1 MRNIGRNTE
10 HASTAS
16 RRDAILVKKNYT
28 LYRETEIISDNTK
41 TGPNGEDAG
50 EMVINVGPQHPATH
64 GVLHLVITLQGE
76 TIKKMEPHLGY
87 IHRSIEK
94 MCESLSYRQ
103 FIYVTSR
110 MDYLSAHINNHA
122 CAMCVEKG
130 LQIEIPPRAQV
141 IRVLMGELTRV
152 ASHELWWGALAMD
165 VGAFTPFFYAFRER
179 ETINDIMEETCGARL
194 TMNYMV
200 PGGVMYDLHPNFQQ
214 RVKDFIKLF
223 KSKID
228 EYDDLVTGNII
239 FQNRTK
245 GIGVISKEDAI
256 SFGCTG
262 PVGRGSGVHCDIRKL
277 YPYEVYDKVQFEEII
292 ETAGDSFA
300 RYLVR
305 IKEMRQ
311 SIHIIEQLIDN
322 IPEGDFQAKTK
333 AVLKLPKGEFYSRV
347 ETARGELGVYIVSEG
362 GTTPYRIKFRSPG
375 FSNLSALEH
384 MVRGSK
390 IGDLMATMGTLDLVI
405 PDIDR

>member
-1 MRNIGRNTE
+1 MYTE
-10 HASTAS
+10 TQIVH
-16 RRDAILVKKNYT
+16 N
-28 LYRETEIISDNTK
+28 NTK
-41 TGPNGEDAG
+41 KTVDGALDGTG

-64 GVLHLVITLQGE
+64 GVLHLVITLNGE
-76 TIKKMEPHLGY
+76 TIKKLEPHLGY

-110 MDYLSAHINNHA
+110 MDYLSSHINNHA
-122 CAMCVEKG
+122 CALTVEKG
-130 LQIEIPPRAQV
+130 LQLEIPPRAQV
-141 IRVLMGELTRV
+141 IRVLMDELTRI
-152 ASHELWWGALAMD
+152 ASHELWWGAMAMD
-165 VGAFTPFFYAFRER
+165 LGAFTPFFYAFRER
-179 ETINDIMEETCGARL
+179 ETITDIMEETCGARL

-200 PGGVMYDLHPNFQQ
+200 PGGVMYDIHPNFQR
-214 RVKDFIKLF
+214 RVKDFITLF

-228 EYDDLVTGNII
+228 EYNDLVTGNII
-239 FQNRTK
+239 FQNRMK
-245 GIGVISKEDAI
+245 GVGKLSAEDAI

-262 PVGRGSGVHCDIRKL
+262 PVARGSGVRSDIRKL
-277 YPYEVYDKVQFEEII
+277 FPYEVYDKVEFDEIL
-292 ETAGDSFA
+292 ETEGDSFA
-300 RYLVR
+300 RYMVR
-305 IKEMRQ
+305 IREMHQ
-311 SIHIIEQLIDN
+311 SVRIIEQLIDN

-333 AVLKLPKGEFYSRV
+333 AVLKLPKGEFYTRV

-384 MVRGSK
+384 MVVGSK
-390 IGDLMATMGTLDLVI
+390 LGDLMATMGTLDLVI

>member
-1 MRNIGRNTE
+1 MYTE
-10 HASTAS
+10 TQVIKNATEVSTVS
-16 RRDAILVKKNYT
+16 
-28 LYRETEIISDNTK
+28 EE
-41 TGPNGEDAG
+41 NGEL
-50 EMVINVGPQHPATH
+50 VINIGPQHPATH

-76 TIKKMEPHLGY
+76 TIKKIEPHLGY

-110 MDYLSAHINNHA
+110 MDYLSAHMNNHA
-122 CAMCVEKG
+122 CAMTVEKA
-130 LQIEIPPRAQV
+130 LQVEVPSRAQY
-141 IRVLMGELTRV
+141 IRVIMSELTRI
-152 ASHELWWGALAMD
+152 ASHELWWGAMAMD
-165 VGAFTPFFYAFRER
+165 LGAFTPFFYAFRER

-200 PGGVMYDLHPNFQQ
+200 PGGVMADIHPTFQQ
-214 RVKDFIKLF
+214 KVKDFITLF

-228 EYDDLVTGNII
+228 EYDELVTGNII
-239 FQNRTK
+239 FQNRMK
-245 GIGVISKEDAI
+245 NVGVLSKEDAI
-256 SFGCTG
+256 SYGCTG
-262 PVGRGSGVHCDIRKL
+262 PVARGSGVSCDIRKIF
-277 YPYEVYDKVQFEEII
+277 PYEVYDKVQFDEIL
-292 ETAGDSFA
+292 ETRGDSFS
-300 RYLVR
+300 RYMVR
-305 IKEMRQ
+305 IREMKE
-311 SIHIIEQLIDN
+311 SVKIIEQLIDN
-322 IPEGDFQAKTK
+322 IPEGEFQAKTK
-333 AVLKLPKGEFYSRV
+333 AVLKLPKGEYYTRV

-384 MVRGSK
+384 MAKGSK

>member
-1 MRNIGRNTE
+1 MNNSYE
-10 HASTAS
+10 
-16 RRDAILVKKNYT
+16 ILESVKA
-28 LYRETEIISDNTK
+28 LPLEEF
-41 TGPNGEDAG
+41 GEGD
-50 EMVINVGPQHPATH
+50 MVINVGPQHPATH
-64 GVLHLVITLQGE
+64 GVLHLVITLNGE
-76 TIKKMEPHLGY
+76 TIKKIEPHLGY

-130 LQIEIPPRAQV
+130 LQVEIPERAKV
-141 IRVLMGELTRV
+141 IRVLMDELTRL
-152 ASHELWWGALAMD
+152 ASHELWWGAMAMD
-165 VGAFTPFFYAFRER
+165 LGAFTPFFHAFRER

-200 PGGVMYDLHPNFQQ
+200 PGGVMQDIHPNFQQ
-214 RVKDFIKLF
+214 RVKDFLQLYKR
-223 KSKID
+223 KIH
-228 EYDDLVTGNII
+228 EYDEMVTGNII
-239 FQNRTK
+239 FQNRMK
-245 GIGVISKEDAI
+245 GVGYLSAEDAI

-262 PVGRGSGVHCDIRKL
+262 PVARGSGVSCDIRKL
-277 YPYEVYDKVQFEEII
+277 YPYEIYDKLDFDEVI

-305 IKEMRQ
+305 VKEMNQ
-311 SIHIIEQLIDN
+311 SVRIIEQLIDN
-322 IPEGDFQAKTK
+322 IPEGDFLTKTK
-333 AVLKLPKGEFYSRV
+333 AVLKLPKGEFYTRV

-375 FSNLSALEH
+375 FSNLSALDT
-384 MVRGSK
+384 MARGGK
-390 IGDLMATMGTLDLVI
+390 IGDLIAMMGTLDLVI